1 MLFAR
6 RNQAFVDDEEQSKKI
21 VFERTLKWV
30 KRLYPEENKEVA
42 LTPVKISSQL
52 QYGYDSLFES
62 FRSAVE
68 QVLSA
73 SYDGELASQKSYEI
87 IRKYNQLSSFL
98 KNILNMN
105 QATPDDEAR
114 IKKDFD
120 SMKDKLTALK
130 NLAVANNFHDE
141 KDIVFMVDKINETTS
156 IQKSQYGNVPSQPS
170 SDIARK
176 VEDKTTLQGKLKLL
190 GTQIPDMQQKLK
202 LTATPERENVIKLNK
217 KTQGSN

>member
-73 SYDGELASQKSYEI
+73 SYDGELASQKSFEI

-120 SMKDKLTALK
+120 KPPCQFSC
-130 NLAVANNFHDE
+130 
-141 KDIVFMVDKINETTS
+141 
-156 IQKSQYGNVPSQPS
+156 QC
-170 SDIARK
+170 
-176 VEDKTTLQGKLKLL
+176 
-190 GTQIPDMQQKLK
+190 
-202 LTATPERENVIKLNK
+202 
-217 KTQGSN
+217 